1 MFNTILASSVVVAT
15 AALAAATAPTVI
27 DATTATRDAAA
38 ATTAAVD
45 AVRGITAP
53 VGLAQDRGIDPEDP
67 RFGDA
72 VGQGINRM
80 TGAIGRAVRGVEN
93 STWSAT
99 SEAWTEDEA
108 VDLCAVSAQE
118 DAAQRARIVSVG
130 HVDRVDA
137 FDGGYDVAGVVL
149 AREDFRDRR
158 PAEWAFRCR
167 IEDGRVADVDF
178 GDRLARR

>member
-1 MFNTILASSVVVAT
+1 MFNTLAISAVVLGG
-15 AALAAATAPTVI
+15 AALAATAAPTVI
-27 DATTATRDAAA
+27 DATHAARDAAV

-45 AVRGITAP
+45 AVRTVSEPIYA
-53 VGLAQDRGIDPEDP
+53 VQDRGIDPEDP

-80 TGAIGRAVRGVEN
+80 TGAIGRAVRGVQN

-99 SEAWTEDEA
+99 NEAWTEDEA

-118 DAAQRARIVSVG
+118 DAARRSRIVSVG
-130 HVDRVDA
+130 HVGRVEPIRD
-137 FDGGYDVAGVVL
+137 GYDVEGVVL
-149 AREDFRDRR
+149 AREDFRDQR

-167 IEDGRVADVDF
+167 IEDGRVAQVDF
-178 GDRLARR
+178 GDRFAAR